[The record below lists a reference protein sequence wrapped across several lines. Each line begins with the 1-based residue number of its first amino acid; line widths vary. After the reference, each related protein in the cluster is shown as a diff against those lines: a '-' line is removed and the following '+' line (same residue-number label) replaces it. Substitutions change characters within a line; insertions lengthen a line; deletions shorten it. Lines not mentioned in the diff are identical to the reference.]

1 MNVKSKIRT
10 LAGAALVA
18 LSVAGVAAIP
28 AGAERNT
35 GGTNDPN
42 CAATGATLYPPTG
55 NDYEFF
61 PPGELVTMR
70 DAKGDVRVMKCGKGG
85 TWTDYKPRISPRG
98 LPGGISV
105 RSIPGRR
112 GR

>member
-10 LAGAALVA
+10 LAGATLVA
-18 LSVAGVAAIP
+18 LAVAGMAAIP

-42 CAATGATLYPPTG
+42 CAATGATLHPPTD
-55 NDYEFF
+55 NDFEFF
-61 PPGELVTMR
+61 PPGEIVTMS
-70 DAKGDVRVMKCGKGG
+70 DAAGDVRVMKCGKGG
-85 TWTDYKPRISPRG
+85 VWNDYKPRISPRG

-105 RSIPGRR
+105 RSIPGGRR
-112 GR
+112 R

>member
-18 LSVAGVAAIP
+18 LAVAGVAVTAVS
-28 AGAERNT
+28 AERNT
-35 GGTNDPN
+35 GGTPDSN
-42 CAATGATLYPPTG
+42 CAATGATLHPPTD
-55 NDYEFF
+55 NDFEFF
-61 PPGELVTMR
+61 PPGEIVNMR
-70 DAKGDVRVMKCGKGG
+70 DAKGDVRTMRCGRGG
-85 TWTDYKPRISPRG
+85 VWNDYKPRISPRG